1 MNMHARDIG
10 QQFLIKLL
18 HMLMMLDMRI
28 ENSHLT
34 ATDTCANIGHTIVVA
49 NGRMLIVRISIAR
62 LRSIPHNLIGILRF
76 ATNES
81 ATGTIAFKGRHIL
94 RRCGRDLKDGQHAA
108 VEKEDRP
115 LRAGPE

>member
-10 QQFLIKLL
+10 QQFLIKLP

-28 ENSHLT
+28 ENSHLA

-62 LRSIPHNLIGILRF
+62 LRSIPHNHIGILRF

-81 ATGTIAFKGRHIL
+81 AAGTIVFGYLPRFSFLSMIAFSIRFIRYRHFYQSK
-94 RRCGRDLKDGQHAA
+94 CD
-108 VEKEDRP
+108 
-115 LRAGPE
+115 

>member
-28 ENSHLT
+28 ENSHL
-34 ATDTCANIGHTIVVA
+34 ASTDTCTNIGHTIVVA

-81 ATGTIAFKGRHIL
+81 ATGTIAFGARFSFLSMIAFSIRFIRYRHFYQSK
-94 RRCGRDLKDGQHAA
+94 CD
-108 VEKEDRP
+108 
-115 LRAGPE
+115 

>member
-10 QQFLIKLL
+10 QQFLIKLP

-49 NGRMLIVRISIAR
+49 NGRMLIVWISIAR

-81 ATGTIAFKGRHIL
+81 AAGTIAFKGRHIL

-108 VEKEDRP
+108 VDKEDRP

>member
-1 MNMHARDIG
+1 MDMNTRHIG

-28 ENSHLT
+28 KHRHLV
-34 ATDTCANIGHTIVVA
+34 ATDTCTNIGHTIVVA

-76 ATNES
+76 ATSES
-81 ATGTIAFKGRHIL
+81 ATGTIAFGARFSFLSMIAFSIRFIRYRHFYQSK
-94 RRCGRDLKDGQHAA
+94 CD
-108 VEKEDRP
+108 
-115 LRAGPE
+115 

>member
-1 MNMHARDIG
+1 MHARHIG
-10 QQFLIKLL
+10 QQFLIKLP

-28 ENSHLT
+28 ENSHLA
-34 ATDTCANIGHTIVVA
+34 ATDTCTNIGHTIVVA
-49 NGRMLIVRISIAR
+49 NGSLLVVRISIAR

>member
-1 MNMHARDIG
+1 MHARDIG
-10 QQFLIKLL
+10 QQFLIKLP

-49 NGRMLIVRISIAR
+49 NGRMLIVWISIAR

-81 ATGTIAFKGRHIL
+81 ATGTIAFGTRFSFLSMIAFSIRFIRYRHFYQSK
-94 RRCGRDLKDGQHAA
+94 CD
-108 VEKEDRP
+108 
-115 LRAGPE
+115 

>member
-1 MNMHARDIG
+1 MHARDIG
-10 QQFLIKLL
+10 QQFLIKFP

-28 ENSHLT
+28 KNSHLT
-34 ATDTCANIGHTIVVA
+34 STDTCANIVHTVVVA

-94 RRCGRDLKDGQHAA
+94 RRCGGDLKDGQHAA
-108 VEKEDRP
+108 VDKEDRP

>member
-1 MNMHARDIG
+1 MDMNTRHIG

-28 ENSHLT
+28 KHRHLA

-49 NGRMLIVRISIAR
+49 NGSVLVVWIGITSLCR
-62 LRSIPHNLIGILRF
+62 IPHNLIGILRF

-81 ATGTIAFKGRHIL
+81 ATGTIAFGARFSFLSMIAFSIRFIRYRHFYQSK
-94 RRCGRDLKDGQHAA
+94 CD
-108 VEKEDRP
+108 
-115 LRAGPE
+115 

>member
-1 MNMHARDIG
+1 MHARDIG

-28 ENSHLT
+28 DNSHLA
-34 ATDTCANIGHTIVVA
+34 ATDTCANIGHAIVVA

-81 ATGTIAFKGRHIL
+81 ATGTIAFKGRFSFLSMIAFSIRFIRYRHFYQSK
-94 RRCGRDLKDGQHAA
+94 CD
-108 VEKEDRP
+108 
-115 LRAGPE
+115 

>member
-28 ENSHLT
+28 ENSHLA
-34 ATDTCANIGHTIVVA
+34 ATDTCADIGHTIVVA
-49 NGRMLIVRISIAR
+49 DGSVLVVWIGITSLCR
-62 LRSIPHNLIGILRF
+62 IPHNLIGILRF

-81 ATGTIAFKGRHIL
+81 ATGTIAFGARFSFLSMIAFSIRFIRYRHFYQSK
-94 RRCGRDLKDGQHAA
+94 CD
-108 VEKEDRP
+108 
-115 LRAGPE
+115 